1 MDRCTLPGNYVKL
14 HVVGITSAM
23 LDCLSG
29 LGGFVGHYLSDF
41 LPDPTIV
48 CINCMEGVWP
58 KETVTAWH
66 GYLHT
71 CTCKNPDHASVDDI
85 ESYSTKQGFK
95 WRRKLSIP

>member
-1 MDRCTLPGNYVKL
+1 MDRWALPSYNVGGYVF
-14 HVVGITSAM
+14 GITSVM

-29 LGGFVGHYLSDF
+29 LGCFVGHYLSDF

-58 KETVTAWH
+58 KETVNAWH
-66 GYLHT
+66 GYLDT
-71 CTCKNPDHASVDDI
+71 CTCKNPDHASVEEI

-95 WRRKLSIP
+95 WRRKTSTS